1 MGASRRD
8 PPRRPL
14 EGQEQDPPQE
24 ALVPGEEVMDS
35 ENQAQSDG
43 VEHTV

>member
-1 MGASRRD
+1 MGASRGD

-24 ALVPGEEVMDS
+24 ALVPGEVMDS